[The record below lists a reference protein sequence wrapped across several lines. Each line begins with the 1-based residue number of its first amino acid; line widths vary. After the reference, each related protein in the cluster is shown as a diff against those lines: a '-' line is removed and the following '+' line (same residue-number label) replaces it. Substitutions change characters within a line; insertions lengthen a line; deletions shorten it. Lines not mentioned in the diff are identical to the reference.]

1 MVLVVKAQFEYTA
14 TDPNHLSFRA
24 NDLIQVMTQD
34 PSGWWDGFLG
44 TRRGWFPSNY
54 VVPVN
59 LRSRAEADAWVHREA
74 SSGRK
79 SYWVNDL
86 TGEATWEHPTTEEN
100 LIVLPDGWCVQETED
115 GSGAFFL
122 HEPTGTEH
130 AVLPPQVWEQLAAA
144 ATVQPTGLTPTLHA
158 ADLGASS
165 SDGDAASRYQSTSDA
180 ASTVRRRSSDADTLP
195 GTLHRTRHSASTA
208 DDEEDVPV
216 TVAPIRLPTDDD
228 ETDTDSAARAA
239 EGESS
244 TAPSSPAAVPPPR
257 RGSLSYTLQSGSSPR
272 QSTSTGSD
280 DEPTRPGSMATVHED
295 DEAPQEVPV
304 PNVGAER
311 QMQAW
316 SLLTQDIFAAIQV
329 LLRAAKSNSKEAYI
343 PTLKQI
349 VDSTRNLLTA
359 AGAVDKECATIK
371 DNVTVRNQQRTLLT
385 VLRKIALSAKVA
397 SGVWP
402 PPDAVTK
409 MVSDASELL
418 VAVRGFVEACRECK
432 VEVQTDIIEKKA
444 GTSHG
449 GSPVVRATT
458 PAPTAPSTP
467 SPATA
472 ETAPVPTEPV
482 RLTAQ
487 SIRTLEQH
495 SRALLDT
502 LAQMHVEVQ
511 AVRATAV
518 LPLAQQLLKQAT
530 PFMQF
535 LDQVHMDDPASS
547 PLVHEYMVQKKA
559 LYPPIRALIM
569 DTQAALQSSSPT
581 TQAIQQLDASIGVV
595 EQAVKNLMAAV
606 QQVLDSQFRR
616 EHRRSSFYLGTTPTR
631 PTFEHRPMPLNT
643 ELANAVA
650 GPFPARAASVT
661 PSSSGPRTASSTR
674 SMNLQRGTVTS
685 FGTTSPPATPYS
697 SNKLRKFFGDDVAA
711 TNLPSPGLPPVPAR
725 ADTPWYLDVSYGPH
739 DLIFNMDG
747 HVKAGTVPALIERL
761 TLPTG
766 AFDATY
772 VAAFLCTYR
781 TFMSSRDLVRALAD
795 RFSIHPPD
803 SLDEPELDLWVEK
816 KMQPV
821 RLRVVNVLKLW
832 VEMWC
837 LTYMPDDV
845 AALQDLQSFAA
856 TVIKPVMPT
865 AAAHLLKL
873 IDRRFAHEAKQLP
886 LRSPVTP
893 KSGTPKL
900 AGAPS
905 PVLPRGSWSS
915 VRLTDL
921 DPIEVA
927 RQLTLLEFTAFS
939 RIIYTELLN
948 KAWSVKTPANAT
960 PEMLAQAVADAQ
972 SHAPNLR
979 GFIEISTRITGWVA
993 ATIVG
998 EEDTK
1003 KRAGLIKYF
1012 VQVAD
1017 RCRSMHNYNTTFAIV
1032 AALQSA
1038 PVFRLQRTW
1047 EAVSAK
1053 HKAVL
1058 ASLRALVDPARNFAA
1073 YRDAVRSVPAHAP
1086 SLPFLGRA
1094 LSDLTFLEDG
1104 NPNTIQAPGKADVE
1118 LVNFT
1123 KRARTAEILRDLQ
1136 QCQVTP
1142 YVLRVVPELH
1152 DWLLARLATAPVPED
1167 AVQLGGGVADPL
1179 YEMSLLREPRRE
1191 REDQKLVRLLAESGL
1206 L

>member
-14 TDPNHLSFRA
+14 TDPNHLSFRP
-24 NDLIQVMTQD
+24 NDLIQVMTQH

-115 GSGAFFL
+115 GSSAFFV

-144 ATVQPTGLTPTLHA
+144 ATVQRTGLTPTLHA

-165 SDGDAASRYQSTSDA
+165 SEGDAASRYQSTSDA
-180 ASTVRRRSSDADTLP
+180 ASSARRRSSDADTLP
-195 GTLHRTRHSASTA
+195 GTLHRIRHSASTA
-208 DDEEDVPV
+208 DDEEDAPV

-228 ETDTDSAARAA
+228 DADNDSAARAA
-239 EGESS
+239 EADSS

-272 QSTSTGSD
+272 RSTSTGSD
-280 DEPTRPGSMATVHED
+280 DEPTRPGSMATVHEED
-295 DEAPQEVPV
+295 DAPQEVPV

-359 AGAVDKECATIK
+359 AGAVDKECVTIK

-432 VEVQTDIIEKKA
+432 VEVQTDIIEKKGA
-444 GTSHG
+444 ASRE
-449 GSPVVRATT
+449 GSPVVRPTT
-458 PAPTAPSTP
+458 PAPTAPPTP
-467 SPATA
+467 APAAA

-511 AVRATAV
+511 AVRATAM

-530 PFMQF
+530 PFMHF
-535 LDQVHMDDPASS
+535 LDQVHMDDPANS

-569 DTQAALQSSSPT
+569 DTQAALQSSAPT

-606 QQVLDSQFRR
+606 QQVLDSRIRR
-616 EHRRSSFYLGTTPTR
+616 EHRRSSFFLGTTPTR

-661 PSSSGPRTASSTR
+661 PGSSGPRTASSTR

-821 RLRVVNVLKLW
+821 RLR
-832 VEMWC
+832 E
-837 LTYMPDDV
+837 
-845 AALQDLQSFAA
+845 
-856 TVIKPVMPT
+856 T
-865 AAAHLLKL
+865 AAPAVARH
-873 IDRRFAHEAKQLP
+873 A
-886 LRSPVTP
+886 

-993 ATIVG
+993 STIVG

-1003 KRAGLIKYF
+1003 KRAALIKYF

-1053 HKAVL
+1053 PKAVL

-1104 NPNTIQAPGKADVE
+1104 NPSTIQAPGKADVE